1 MAVLAHLDVT
11 LQYNRPA
18 ARRHLTEKEIVTKL
32 NAKIVELAKNDDFK
46 KKLWT
51 VNAIVPVQTPEEMR
65 EFIET
70 EIKANLELIKAA
82 KVSIE

>member
-1 MAVLAHLDVT
+1 M
-11 LQYNRPA
+11 
-18 ARRHLTEKEIVTKL
+18 

-46 KKLWT
+46 KKLWA

-65 EFIET
+65 KHLET

-82 KVSIE
+82 KVAIE